1 LCLLLALSRNW
12 DVLNPGEFFFNG
24 FGERFKHVF
33 EDMKFEFVDHSYYY
47 KVQKVVLFVRLFPNE
62 FPNEFFERSADLS

>member
-1 LCLLLALSRNW
+1 
-12 DVLNPGEFFFNG
+12 
-24 FGERFKHVF
+24 
-33 EDMKFEFVDHSYYY
+33 MKFEFVDHSYYY